1 MVSYFDWWSSA
12 LFFVLV
18 AGVVGSCGG
27 VGVAASE
34 REENEHIYIST

>member
-1 MVSYFDWWSSA
+1 M
-12 LFFVLV
+12 FFVLV

-34 REENEHIYIST
+34 REENEHIYINIGDTVQNLNDK

>member
-1 MVSYFDWWSSA
+1 MELSLV
-12 LFFVLV
+12 FVLV

-34 REENEHIYIST
+34 REEENEHIYIST